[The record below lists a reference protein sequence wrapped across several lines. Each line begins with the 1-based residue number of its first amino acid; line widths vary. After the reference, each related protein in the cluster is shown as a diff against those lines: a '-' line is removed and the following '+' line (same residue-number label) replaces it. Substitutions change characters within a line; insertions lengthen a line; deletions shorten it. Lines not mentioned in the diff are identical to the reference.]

1 MNDLAHT
8 APEGLDFKSNIPIGR
23 ILLESGKINVNDLA
37 DIVAIQKTHGLR
49 FGDAA
54 MKLGLINEKDIK
66 NVLAEQFAYTPALD
80 KTSNLDQRLTAAF
93 QPDSMQAEAL
103 RSLRSELLLRY
114 FSKAP
119 NLSMAV
125 VGADDA
131 DNIAITTANLAV
143 VFAQMGIRTLL
154 IDANLRK
161 PQLHKLFGISER
173 SAGLSDLIA
182 GRALAEPIAIPALRS
197 LWVLPAGTPAPN
209 PQELLASKHYADSM
223 EGLRVSFDVT
233 LISTPPSNST
243 RDAQLIAC
251 QAEACLLVAQQD
263 QSRVKDIETL
273 CTSLSALGV
282 RLLGV
287 ALRQ

>member
-1 MNDLAHT
+1 MNDLAQ
-8 APEGLDFKSNIPIGR
+8 ASPESLEFKSNIPIGR

-37 DIVAIQKTHGLR
+37 KIVAVQKSHGLR

-54 MKLGLINEKDIK
+54 MRLGLIDEKEVK
-66 NVLAEQFAYTPALD
+66 NVLAEQFAYTPSLD
-80 KTSNLDQRLTAAF
+80 KTSNLDQCLTAAY
-93 QPDSMQAEAL
+93 QPDSLQAEAL

-114 FSKAP
+114 FNKAP
-119 NLSMAV
+119 NLALAV
-125 VGADDA
+125 VGTDDA

-154 IDANLRK
+154 IDSNLRK
-161 PQLHKLFGISER
+161 PLLHNLFGISER
-173 SAGLSDLIA
+173 EAGLSDLIA

-209 PQELLASKHYADSM
+209 PQELLASKYYAECM
-223 EGLRVSFDVT
+223 EGLRSSFDVT